1 LSRLLL
7 PCSTLHLRR
16 QDGGRRDFAR
26 TGILIRSSGFLLF
39 ATSRLTKGM
48 RANDTQFLIF
58 SFFLDMLMF
67 LLFFFSFADCCSCY
81 VFVSRFIFSTIKF
94 MLILFPKT
102 DISTNTARRIVT
114 LLLSDVRRSSCCAC
128 INVHSKVLPVLSI
141 SRSI

>member
-1 LSRLLL
+1 MISTPFTLSRLLL

-67 LLFFFSFADCCSCY
+67 LLFFFPSQIVVHATFSF
-81 VFVSRFIFSTIKF
+81 
-94 MLILFPKT
+94 L
-102 DISTNTARRIVT
+102 
-114 LLLSDVRRSSCCAC
+114 
-128 INVHSKVLPVLSI
+128 VLSFLQ
-141 SRSI
+141 SNLC